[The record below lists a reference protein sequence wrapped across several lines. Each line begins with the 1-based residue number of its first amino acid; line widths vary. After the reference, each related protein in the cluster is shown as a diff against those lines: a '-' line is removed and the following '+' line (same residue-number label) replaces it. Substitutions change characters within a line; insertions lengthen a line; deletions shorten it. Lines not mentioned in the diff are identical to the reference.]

1 MNVNRMKKR
10 ILLLLLVIPALVKAQ
25 DVMTETRQELTSP
38 DGAYRFTFYQRAVGE
53 DNTQMYYTLTYKNRP
68 VIEESKL
75 GVLIENQLFE
85 SALGIPNDTCHF
97 WCENLKLTETEH
109 QKTDERWKPV
119 YGERAEVRDC
129 YNEMTLKFKKGEGK
143 GNRDGGYDKRKNYFM
158 NIIVRAYN
166 EGVAFR
172 YHFPEMTN
180 GLFLHI
186 VGEQT
191 SFTMPKGTMAY
202 YERWAQGPY
211 ELRPLEGWGKE
222 ESERPLTLKLPDGL
236 SVALLEAE
244 MVDYVRGKFRLSA
257 EKPSTLETS
266 LYSSELPDGLSVA
279 LLEAEMVDYVRGKF
293 RLSAEKPSTLETSL
307 YSSVD
312 IISPYSTP
320 WRVIMVGE
328 RPVDLIN
335 NNDLVLNLNPACK
348 LADTSWIKPGKVF
361 RSGDLKQDRVKAADI
376 ISPYSTPWRVIMVGE
391 RPVDLINNNDI
402 VLNLNPA
409 CKLADTSWIKPGKV
423 FRSGD
428 LKQDRVK
435 AAIDFAAERGIQYV
449 HMDAGWYGP
458 EMKMSSD
465 ATTVS
470 PDKDLDIPAL
480 CKYAESK
487 GIGLMVYVN
496 QRALVQQLDTLL
508 PLYKKWGLKGVKFGF
523 VQIGNQRWSTW
534 LHDAVRK
541 CGEYGLMV
549 DIHDEY
555 RPTGFSRT
563 YPNLMTQEGIRG
575 NEEMPDATH
584 NTTLPFTRYLAGA
597 GDYTLCYFN
606 NRVKNTKAHQLA
618 MAAVYYSPLQF
629 MFWYDR
635 PEFYQGEEEL
645 EFWKAIPSVW
655 DDSRALDGEIG
666 EYIVQARRS
675 GNDWF
680 VGAMT
685 NTEARIITLTTDF
698 LEPGKKYMLHLYEDD
713 DKLNTRTK
721 VRSTHKKIK
730 AGDKLVLKLKAS
742 GGAALHFT
750 PLEK

>member
-10 ILLLLLVIPALVKAQ
+10 ILLLLLVVPALLKAQ

-53 DNTQMYYTLTYKNRP
+53 DNAQMYYTLTYKNRP

-75 GVLIENQLFE
+75 GVLIENQL
-85 SALGIPNDTCHF
+85 GVPNDTCHF
-97 WCENLKLTETEH
+97 WCENLKLTGTERRKADET
-109 QKTDERWKPV
+109 WKPV
-119 YGERAEVRDC
+119 YGERAEIRDC
-129 YNEMTLKFKKGEGK
+129 YNEMTLKFKKGEGD
-143 GNRDGGYDKRKNYFM
+143 GAQDGGYDKRKNYFM

-172 YHFPEMTN
+172 YHFPETTN

-186 VGEQT
+186 IGEQT
-191 SFTMPKGTMAY
+191 SFTMPQGTMAY

-211 ELRPLEGWGKE
+211 ALRPLEGWGKE

-257 EKPSTLETS
+257 
-266 LYSSELPDGLSVA
+266 D
-279 LLEAEMVDYVRGKF
+279 
-293 RLSAEKPSTLETSL
+293 KPSTLETSL
-307 YSSVD
+307 YSSV
-312 IISPYSTP
+312 
-320 WRVIMVGE
+320 
-328 RPVDLIN
+328 
-335 NNDLVLNLNPACK
+335 
-348 LADTSWIKPGKVF
+348 
-361 RSGDLKQDRVKAADI
+361 DI

-428 LKQDRVK
+428 LKQERVK

-480 CKYAESK
+480 CQYAESK

-508 PLYKKWGLKGVKFGF
+508 PLYKKWGLKGIKFGF

-563 YPNLMTQEGIRG
+563 YPNLMTQEGIGG
-575 NEEMPDATH
+575 NEEMPDALH
-584 NTTLPFTRYLAGA
+584 NTILPYTRFLAGA
-597 GDYTLCYFN
+597 ADYTLCYFN
-606 NRVKNTKAHQLA
+606 GRVKNTKAHQLA

-635 PEFYQGEEEL
+635 PEFYKGEEEL

-675 GNDWF
+675 GSDWF

-685 NTEARIITLTTDF
+685 NTEARTVTLTTDF

-730 AGDKLVLKLKAS
+730 AGDKFVLKLKAS

-750 PLEK
+750 PLK

>member
-1 MNVNRMKKR
+1 MNMNRMKKR
-10 ILLLLLVIPALVKAQ
+10 LLFLLLLMISVLVEAHN
-25 DVMTETRQELTSP
+25 VMTETRQELMSP
-38 DGAYRFTFYQRAVGE
+38 DGAYRFTFYQRTLGKENA
-53 DNTQMYYTLTYKNRP
+53 QMCYTLTYKNRP
-68 VIEESKL
+68 VVEESKL

-85 SALGIPNDTCHF
+85 SALAVPNDTCRF
-97 WCENLKLTETEH
+97 WCENLKLTDVERRAV
-109 QKTDERWKPV
+109 DEIWKPV
-119 YGERAEVRDC
+119 YGERAKVNDC
-129 YNEMTLKFKKGEGK
+129 YHEMILKFRKGEGE
-143 GNRDGGYDKRKNYFM
+143 GTQQGGYDKRKNYFM

-172 YHFPEMTN
+172 YHFPETAN

-186 VGEQT
+186 TGEQT
-191 SFTMPKGTMAY
+191 SFTMPQGTLAY

-211 ELRPLEGWGKE
+211 ELRPLQGWGKE

-244 MVDYVRGKFRLSA
+244 MVDYARGKFRLS
-257 EKPSTLETS
+257 T
-266 LYSSELPDGLSVA
+266 
-279 LLEAEMVDYVRGKF
+279 
-293 RLSAEKPSTLETSL
+293 EKPSTLETSL

-320 WRVIMVGE
+320 WRVIMAAE

-335 NNDLVLNLNPACK
+335 NNDIILNLNPACK
-348 LADTSWIKPGKVF
+348 LTDTSWIQPGKVF
-361 RSGDLKQDRVKAADI
+361 RSGDLKQ
-376 ISPYSTPWRVIMVGE
+376 G
-391 RPVDLINNNDI
+391 
-402 VLNLNPA
+402 
-409 CKLADTSWIKPGKV
+409 
-423 FRSGD
+423 
-428 LKQDRVK
+428 RVK

-470 PDKDLDIPAL
+470 PDKDLNIPAL
-480 CKYAESK
+480 CKYAETK

-508 PLYKKWGLKGVKFGF
+508 PLYKKWGLKGIKFGF

-541 CGEYGLMV
+541 CAEYGLLV

-555 RPTGFSRT
+555 RPTGLSRT

-584 NTTLPFTRYLAGA
+584 NTILPFTRFLAGA

-629 MFWYDR
+629 MFWYDK
-635 PEFYQGEEEL
+635 PEFYKGEEEL
-645 EFWKAIPSVW
+645 EFWKAIPTVW
-655 DDSRALDGEIG
+655 DDSRALDGAIG

-675 GNDWF
+675 GQDWF

-685 NTEARIITLTTDF
+685 NTEVRTIILKTDF
-698 LEPGKKYMLHLYEDD
+698 LEVGKKYLLHLYEDD
-713 DKLNTRTK
+713 DTLNTRTK
-721 VRSTHKKIK
+721 VRTTHKKVK

-750 PLEK
+750 LLEK

>member
-10 ILLLLLVIPALVKAQ
+10 ILLLLLVVPALLKAQ

-53 DNTQMYYTLTYKNRP
+53 DNAQMYYTLTYKNRP

-85 SALGIPNDTCHF
+85 SALGVPNDTCHF
-97 WCENLKLTETEH
+97 WCENLKLTGTERRKADET
-109 QKTDERWKPV
+109 WKPV
-119 YGERAEVRDC
+119 YGERAEIRDC
-129 YNEMTLKFKKGEGK
+129 YNEMTLKFKKGEGD
-143 GNRDGGYDKRKNYFM
+143 GAQEGGYDKRKNYFM

-172 YHFPEMTN
+172 YHFPETTN

-186 VGEQT
+186 IGEQT
-191 SFTMPKGTMAY
+191 SFTMPQGTMAY

-211 ELRPLEGWGKE
+211 ALRPLEGWGKE

-244 MVDYVRGKFRLSA
+244 MVDYARGKFRLSA
-257 EKPSTLETS
+257 
-266 LYSSELPDGLSVA
+266 D
-279 LLEAEMVDYVRGKF
+279 
-293 RLSAEKPSTLETSL
+293 KPSTLETSL
-307 YSSVD
+307 YSSV
-312 IISPYSTP
+312 
-320 WRVIMVGE
+320 
-328 RPVDLIN
+328 
-335 NNDLVLNLNPACK
+335 
-348 LADTSWIKPGKVF
+348 
-361 RSGDLKQDRVKAADI
+361 DI

-480 CKYAESK
+480 CQYAESK

-508 PLYKKWGLKGVKFGF
+508 PLYKKWGLKGIKFGF

-563 YPNLMTQEGIRG
+563 YPNLIG
-575 NEEMPDATH
+575 NESARGTEYEAFGGSKPFH
-584 NTTLPFTRYLAGA
+584 TTLLPFNRLIG
-597 GDYTLCYFN
+597 GPMDYTPGIFD
-606 NRVKNTKAHQLA
+606 TKLDFMGDLPHGQVQTTLAKQLA
-618 MAAVYYSPLQF
+618 LYVTLYSPLQMAADLVENYEKHMDAF
-629 MFWYDR
+629 QFIKDV
-635 PEFYQGEEEL
+635 
-645 EFWKAIPSVW
+645 AVDW
-655 DDSRALDGEIG
+655 DDSK
-666 EYIVQARRS
+666 YIEAEPGDYITVARKAKGT
-675 GNDWF
+675 GNWF
-680 VGAMT
+680 VGGIT
-685 NTEARIITLTTDF
+685 DENARTANFTLDF
-698 LEPGKKYMLHLYEDD
+698 LEPGKQYVATLYADGKDADYKENPTSYQI
-713 DKLNTRTK
+713 KKGIVTSKTK
-721 VRSTHKKIK
+721 MSVKEAR
-730 AGDKLVLKLKAS
+730 S
-742 GGAALHFT
+742 GGFALSLIEAT
-750 PLEK
+750 PADKKAVKKWR

>member
-10 ILLLLLVIPALVKAQ
+10 ILLLLLVIPALLKAQ
-25 DVMTETRQELTSP
+25 DVMTGTRQELTSP

-53 DNTQMYYTLTYKNRP
+53 DNVQMYYTLTYKNRP

-85 SALGIPNDTCHF
+85 SALGVPNDTCHF
-97 WCENLKLTETEH
+97 WCENLKLTGTERRKADET
-109 QKTDERWKPV
+109 WKPV
-119 YGERAEVRDC
+119 YGERAEIRDC
-129 YNEMTLKFKKGEGK
+129 YNEMTLKFKKGEGD
-143 GNRDGGYDKRKNYFM
+143 GVQDGGYDKRKNYFM
-158 NIIVRAYN
+158 NIIVRAYD

-172 YHFPEMTN
+172 YHFPETTN

-186 VGEQT
+186 IGEQT
-191 SFTMPKGTMAY
+191 SFTMPQGTMAY

-211 ELRPLEGWGKE
+211 VLRPLEGWGKE

-266 LYSSELPDGLSVA
+266 LYSS
-279 LLEAEMVDYVRGKF
+279 
-293 RLSAEKPSTLETSL
+293 
-307 YSSVD
+307 VD
-312 IISPYSTP
+312 IISS
-320 WRVIMVGE
+320 
-328 RPVDLIN
+328 
-335 NNDLVLNLNPACK
+335 
-348 LADTSWIKPGKVF
+348 
-361 RSGDLKQDRVKAADI
+361 
-376 ISPYSTPWRVIMVGE
+376 YSTPWRVIMVGE

-435 AAIDFAAERGIQYV
+435 AAIDFAAERGIRYV

-458 EMKMSSD
+458 EMKVSSD

-480 CKYAESK
+480 CQYAESK

-508 PLYKKWGLKGVKFGF
+508 PLYKKWGLKGIKFGF

-584 NTTLPFTRYLAGA
+584 NTVLPYTRFLAGA
-597 GDYTLCYFN
+597 ADYTLCYFN
-606 NRVKNTKAHQLA
+606 GRVKNTKAHQLA

-635 PEFYQGEEEL
+635 PEFYKGEEEL

-666 EYIVQARRS
+666 EYIVQARCS

-685 NTEARIITLTTDF
+685 NTEARTVTLTTDF

-713 DKLNTRTK
+713 DKLDTRTK

-730 AGDKLVLKLKAS
+730 AGDKLTLKLKAS

-750 PLEK
+750 PLK